1 MSAPELFLI
10 PTNMGLTFLCFID
23 EAAIVAVLQLFY
35 FIFSPHA
42 SSSPLLSHLHFG
54 RKSLEYMLCYL
65 QKKTQISVWLHTMLG
80 CIFSAPSTLITIL
93 GCSGLNRLGT
103 VPFGVH
109 LLNTYLSSLEKF
121 SIQIGKWYIPC

>member
-35 FIFSPHA
+35 FFPHML
-42 SSSPLLSHLHFG
+42 PVHLFFHIYILEENLLSTCCAIC
-54 RKSLEYMLCYL
+54 RKRHKSACGFTL
-65 QKKTQISVWLHTMLG
+65 LG